1 MALPTTYMGGG
12 TANVPRILEKIVE
25 GAPPAKFTYA
35 HLNGLGFTSSTDRP
49 IIPMLKVIG
58 FLSAD
63 GTPTPLYHAY
73 RDKSKSKQILGA
85 ALRDTYASLFQIS
98 ENLSESHRAAIEGKF
113 KSEGGLD
120 ERKAKLAAATFLAFW
135 KQADHSARG
144 NPSKQV
150 DEQHDPVEEEPQL
163 LRGTATGRKFSTGL
177 HYNIEI
183 HLPATKDIEVFN
195 AIFRA
200 LRENL
205 LEE

>member
-1 MALPTTYMGGG
+1 MNLPTTYMAGG
-12 TANVPRILEKIVE
+12 TANVPKIMEKIVE

-35 HLNGLGFTSSTDRP
+35 HLKGLGFTSSTDQP

-63 GTPTPLYHAY
+63 GAPTALYHAY
-73 RDKSKSKQILGA
+73 RDKSRSRQVLGA
-85 ALRDTYASLFQIS
+85 ALRETYSSLFQIS
-98 ENLSESHRAAIEGKF
+98 ETLSESHRAEIEGKF

-120 ERKAKLAAATFLAFW
+120 ARKAKLATATFLAFW
-135 KQADHSARG
+135 KLADHNTKG
-144 NPSKQV
+144 NPAKQV
-150 DEQHDPVEEEPQL
+150 EDQHVHVEEDLSGSRMP
-163 LRGTATGRKFSTGL
+163 GTGRKFSTGL